1 MHLSCGILSSLLF
14 LCVSGMESAAMAQL
28 QALHTLQGMGGIQV
42 HAPPP
47 PTLHCNMQ
55 PLLYWH
61 SKHTFCRHTGQL
73 VPGTLPDMLAV
84 TAQWF
89 VA

>member
-1 MHLSCGILSSLLF
+1 
-14 LCVSGMESAAMAQL
+14 MAQL
-28 QALHTLQGMGGIQV
+28 QALHTLQGMGGIQVPGGPPPPPGGGVGGIHV